1 MSSRL
6 FVRNIPKHI
15 TEERLK
21 QHFSQKG
28 TVTDVKI
35 LKRKYYFICYFD
47 SIVVLVVKLVLLDS
61 KMKKMRKTL

>member
-35 LKRKYYFICYFD
+35 LKRKYYFICYYD

>member
-35 LKRKYYFICYFD
+35 LKRKYYIICYYD

>member
-47 SIVVLVVKLVLLDS
+47 SVVALVVKLVLLDS

>member
-35 LKRKYYFICYFD
+35 LKRKYYFICYYD
-47 SIVVLVVKLVLLDS
+47 NIVVLVVKLVLLDS